1 MCLGSRNVSPGPPAY
16 MRRVDPPPG
25 PASPPDMVNDIE
37 ISDTGN
43 YNRDQLK
50 ADTGKA
56 KPGAQTTKSYGG
68 AA

>member
-16 MRRVDPPPG
+16 MSRVDPPPG

-43 YNRDQLK
+43 YNRDQLN
-50 ADTGKA
+50 AGTA
-56 KPGAQTTKSYGG
+56 KPASSSQSSRSRGG
-68 AA
+68 